1 MNLEAVEQTC
11 LAYLKQT
18 ERPMVPV
25 SRLMR
30 RLQQDEDCA
39 GISESDLLGF
49 LRRHELFKVI
59 DTNGLPLGIDDM
71 AALAEAGIETGPQVM
86 LVTRIPSP
94 AQLAE
99 QMAVQ
104 LQALTEALSRALAEA
119 KETGRSDEARELIK
133 MLSRAEEIQKELKDL
148 PLE

>member
-18 ERPMVPV
+18 EKPMVPV
-25 SRLMR
+25 ERLMR
-30 RLQQDEDCA
+30 HLNQREDCA
-39 GISESDLLGF
+39 GISEFDLLGF

-59 DTNGLPLGIDDM
+59 DTSGLPLGIDDA

-86 LVTRIPSP
+86 LVARIPSP

-99 QMAVQ
+99 QMADQ
-104 LQALTEALSRALAEA
+104 LEKLTEALSRALGEA
-119 KETGRSDEARELIK
+119 KATGQSDKARELIK
-133 MLSRAEEIQKELKDL
+133 MLSRAEEIQKELKNL
-148 PLE
+148 TLE